1 MSKISNQQGRN
12 VQKSGVSGYTRAV
25 GNDELGQLLS
35 RVQACVISNGNE
47 LEKLLIDRCSTIDN
61 IDIFIKKVT
70 TSNINQGT
78 FLCTKKILKKTQ
90 DYKDVIKGIEPDM
103 IIFIVSNYRLCK
115 IIELKDGDTFDTKKV
130 KGEKANLVTF
140 SEKFGA
146 KIPFSTDY
154 YVCCFN
160 QNNKEIIREGMKN
173 EFDLEHI
180 MTGKE
185 LCQLL
190 NIDYQEIINIRKND
204 MEENFN
210 YFIEE
215 LLKIPEVLEK
225 INQIIATSE
234 NK

>member
-1 MSKISNQQGRN
+1 M
-12 VQKSGVSGYTRAV
+12 
-25 GNDELGQLLS
+25 
-35 RVQACVISNGNE
+35 
-47 LEKLLIDRCSTIDN
+47 
-61 IDIFIKKVT
+61 
-70 TSNINQGT
+70 
-78 FLCTKKILKKTQ
+78 
-90 DYKDVIKGIEPDM
+90 IKGIEPDM
-103 IIFIVSNYRLCK
+103 IIFIVSDYRLCK

-130 KGEKANLVTF
+130 KGEKTNLVTF

-180 MTGKE
+180 MTGRE

-225 INQIIATSE
+225 INQIIVASE